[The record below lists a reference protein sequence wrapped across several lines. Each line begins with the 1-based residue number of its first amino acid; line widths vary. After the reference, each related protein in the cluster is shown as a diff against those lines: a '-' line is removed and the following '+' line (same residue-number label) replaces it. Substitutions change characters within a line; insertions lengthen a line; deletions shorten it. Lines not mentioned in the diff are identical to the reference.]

1 MNRPEL
7 AVRKLAVKVQPL
19 SVGPRRVV
27 EEEMVLGS
35 NRGEA
40 SSQFPIVCFVAALFA
55 SDAVNIKANR
65 KFGHNSEVVPATKN
79 LSIIFRTV
87 VNATQERISWLLYQ
101 QHKYVAGA
109 EPLNGLNGI
118 IALHRVHANR

>member
-1 MNRPEL
+1 
-7 AVRKLAVKVQPL
+7 
-19 SVGPRRVV
+19 
-27 EEEMVLGS
+27 MVLGS